1 MKMMEKWTLLIFLMK
16 TGVAETTSQLEIES
30 DESLEYLFCGC
41 KVLVQDKPPQL
52 LQEEAGPELEEVYI
66 EEVQV
71 KEHMV
76 VCMLHLNNQLN
87 KIVMM
92 EKIKH
97 PQL

>member
-1 MKMMEKWTLLIFLMK
+1 MK
-16 TGVAETTSQLEIES
+16 TGVAETTSQLEIER

-71 KEHMV
+71 KEVSVSEHMV

-87 KIVMM
+87 KNVMM